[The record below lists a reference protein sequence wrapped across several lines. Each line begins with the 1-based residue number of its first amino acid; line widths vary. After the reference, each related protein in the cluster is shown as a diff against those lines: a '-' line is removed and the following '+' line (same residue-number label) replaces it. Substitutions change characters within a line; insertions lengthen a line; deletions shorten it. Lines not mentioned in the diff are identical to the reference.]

1 MEKTIPAIPGQTRYR
16 QLDSLR
22 GLAAVSVFFTHYIG
36 MKMSLPLFNILRPS
50 PLGILFNGSAA
61 VILFFVLS
69 GFVLSLPFI
78 DNGKSLKLTA
88 FYTKRIFRIYPAY
101 IVAIILAIVLKQFLF
116 DKNGLAPYADWIKNF
131 WAWNWNAETPKE
143 IWRTLLMIGPNFNV
157 NHIDPPIWSLVIE
170 MKMSFVLPF
179 FIIVVSRGGVALNIG
194 LLLVLAWFTFEH
206 DSWAISVFYSGILM
220 AKYKDQLI
228 KRIGSWH
235 RGVIILAILVSI
247 FLYNNNY
254 EFLKR
259 IQDFKFDS
267 KYTFSN
273 YLVTL
278 GCCAIIIIVLARK
291 TISRFLEHRI
301 FTFFG
306 DISYSFYLI
315 HVPILLTMGS
325 LTSNRFALSPLYI
338 FLSAFVLT
346 VAVSYL
352 MCIFIERPFQQ
363 FASRL
368 IKKYKIFNGIELA
381 IKLSPA
387 KN

>member
-1 MEKTIPAIPGQTRYR
+1 
-16 QLDSLR
+16 
-22 GLAAVSVFFTHYIG
+22 
-36 MKMSLPLFNILRPS
+36 
-50 PLGILFNGSAA
+50 
-61 VILFFVLS
+61 
-69 GFVLSLPFI
+69 VLSLPFI
-78 DNGKSLKLTA
+78 DNGKPLKLTA
-88 FYTKRIFRIYPAY
+88 FYTKRILRIYPAY
-101 IVAIILAIVLKQFLF
+101 IFAIVLALLLKQFLF

-131 WAWNWNAETPKE
+131 WAWDWNAETPKE
-143 IWRTLLMIGPNFNV
+143 IWHTLLMIGPGFNV

-170 MKMSFVLPF
+170 MKMSLLLPF
-179 FIIVVSRGGVALNIG
+179 FIIIVSRGGLALSIG
-194 LLLVLAWFTFEH
+194 LLLVLGWFTYEH
-206 DSWAISVFYSGILM
+206 GTWAVNVFYSGILM

-228 KRIGSWH
+228 NRIRSWG
-235 RGVIILAILVSI
+235 RGVVILSILISI

-254 EFLKR
+254 EFLKL
-259 IQDFKFDS
+259 IQGFKFDS

-325 LTSNRFALSPLYI
+325 LVSNRFTLSPLYI
-338 FLSAFVLT
+338 FLSAFILT
-346 VAVSYL
+346 IAVSYL

-368 IKKYKIFNGIELA
+368 VKKYKILNA
-381 IKLSPA
+381 IVIGH
-387 KN
+387 